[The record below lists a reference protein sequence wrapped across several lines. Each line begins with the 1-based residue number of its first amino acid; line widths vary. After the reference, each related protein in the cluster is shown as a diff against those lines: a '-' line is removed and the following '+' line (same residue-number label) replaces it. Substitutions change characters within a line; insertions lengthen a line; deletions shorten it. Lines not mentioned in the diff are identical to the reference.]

1 MMVMKFGG
9 TSVSTIQNLKQ
20 IQSIAAAKKEPFI
33 MVVSALSG
41 TTDALENI
49 ANASLKGIYKDD
61 LASLKNKHFTLVY
74 DLLKP
79 TNQTD
84 VIVFI
89 QTQFNTLENI
99 CHSIH
104 ILEELSDKIKAKIL
118 SFGERM
124 SSFIVHKFL
133 IQEEINIELLDSRP
147 LIKAN
152 HNYLNAEVDLDK
164 TEALISKNVIQKNY
178 ITGGF
183 MASNSRNETVLL
195 GRGGSDYTA
204 ALYANSLNASHLE
217 IWSDVNGMQTANPKL
232 VSKPMLIEKLSY
244 KEAFELAYFGAKVLY
259 PPSIRPVRDKNIPLY
274 LKNTLNPNQSGTF
287 ISKNGSE
294 IKNTIQGVSSLANI
308 SVLNITGVGLVQK
321 KGFAR
326 RVFQAIEDAEVN
338 VILITQSCSE
348 QSICL
353 GISNS
358 DAKSAKKALY
368 KAFKYELKVGLMN
381 ELEIS
386 NDFSIVAVVGDHM
399 KNRVGLS
406 GKVFKALGEN
416 GINITA
422 IAQGSSERNIS
433 IVIDKKDER
442 KAVHVLHE
450 KFFQKAIKKVHLF
463 IAGVG
468 NVGSSFLEVIKK
480 QHQHLLEEHQ
490 VDLKII
496 GVANSTK
503 MLVDKEGLTFNK
515 IDKLKALGKT
525 YKSFNAFVNIAKDY
539 NLRNTIFID
548 NTASDIVSKAYKS
561 LLTHS
566 ISVVGCNKIACSSPY
581 SNYKNLLKL
590 AKEHNCFFK
599 YETSVGA
606 ALPIIKTIQD
616 LNLSGDKILKIQ
628 AVLSGSLN
636 FIFNEYNAT
645 RPFSEVVLQAK
656 KEGYTEPNPLIDLSG
671 VDVMRKI
678 LILARESG
686 YVKEMEDISFKG
698 FLPDSCNDAS
708 DLDLFFAELLKN
720 EAHFKTIYEHAQS
733 KSCKLK
739 VVATLE
745 NGNLSVA
752 LNEVTSD
759 SSLYNLEGKD
769 NVVALHTK
777 RYINEPMIIKG
788 AGAGAVVTASGV
800 FSDLMYIVNR

>member
-1 MMVMKFGG
+1 MLVMKFGG
-9 TSVSTIQNLKQ
+9 SSVSTPQNLKK
-20 IQSIAAAKKEPFI
+20 IKLIALAKKEPFI

-49 ANASLKGIYKDD
+49 ANLALTGEHLTDLK
-61 LASLKNKHFTLVY
+61 LLKEKHFALVY
-74 DLLKP
+74 RLIKP

-89 QTQFNTLENI
+89 QEQFNTLENI
-99 CHSIH
+99 CHSIQ

-118 SFGERM
+118 SFGERL

-133 IQEEINIELLDSRP
+133 IQEGVNLELINSTP

-152 HNYLNAEVDLDK
+152 HNYLNAEVAMDK
-164 TEALISKNVIQKNY
+164 TEMLINSKISQKNY

-183 MASNSRNETVLL
+183 MASNSREETVLL

-204 ALYANSLNASHLE
+204 AIYAYATNASCLE

-274 LKNTLNPNQSGTF
+274 LKNTLNPNQQGTF
-287 ISKNGSE
+287 ISKNGSAAE
-294 IKNTIQGVSSLANI
+294 NTIQGVSSLDNI

-326 RVFQAIEDAEVN
+326 RVFQALEEADIN

-353 GISNS
+353 GITNNE
-358 DAKSAKKALY
+358 AKRARKALH
-368 KAFKYELKVGLMN
+368 KTFKYELKVGLMN
-381 ELEIS
+381 PVEDDD
-386 NDFSIVAVVGDHM
+386 NFSIVAVVGDNM

-433 IVIDKKDER
+433 IVIDKKDEA

-468 NVGSSFLEVIKK
+468 NVGGSFLEVIKK
-480 QHQHLLEEHQ
+480 QQQHLLQEYQ

-496 GVANSTK
+496 GVANSK
-503 MLVDKEGLTFNK
+503 RMLTAKNGLSFKEISN
-515 IDKLKALGKT
+515 LKNVGT
-525 YKSFNAFVNIAKDY
+525 VYKSFDDFVALAKHY
-539 NLRNTIFID
+539 NLRNSIFID
-548 NTASDIVSKAYKS
+548 NTASAVVSDSYES
-561 LLTHS
+561 FLSES
-566 ISVVGCNKIACSSPY
+566 ISVVACNKIACSSAY
-581 SNYKNLLKL
+581 RYYKNLLDL
-590 AKEHNCFFK
+590 AKAHNCYFK

-616 LNLSGDKILKIQ
+616 LMLSGDKILKIK

-645 RPFSEVVLQAK
+645 RPFAEVVLQAK
-656 KEGYTEPNPLIDLSG
+656 NEGYTEPNPLIDLSG
-671 VDVMRKI
+671 LDVMRKI
-678 LILARESG
+678 LILAREAG
-686 YVKEMEDISFKG
+686 YVKEMDDISFKG
-698 FLPDSCNDAS
+698 FLPKSCNDAS
-708 DLDLFFAELLKN
+708 NLDKFFNELLKN
-720 EAHFKTIYEHAQS
+720 EAHFKAIYEQAQA
-733 KSCKLK
+733 KGCKLK

-752 LNEVTSD
+752 LNQVKPD
-759 SSLYNLEGKD
+759 SSLYNLAGKD
-769 NVVALHTK
+769 NVISLQTEC
-777 RYINEPMIIKG
+777 YINEPLIIKG
-788 AGAGAVVTASGV
+788 AGAGAAITASGV